1 MTQTRLS
8 AAARSR
14 DPRLYQIVMLGCL
27 LVYGVGR
34 LDFDV
39 SVGRIGLTLATC
51 LATQYLCT
59 RLWALP
65 RFDPR
70 SPLISGLSLCL
81 LLRTGLP
88 ALVVLTAIITVVSKF
103 LLRVDGRHLFNPT
116 NFGLVVMMLATGQ
129 IWVSPGQWGSVA
141 FFAFLLGGLG
151 GLVVHRAA
159 RSDVTYAFLG
169 FYALLVIGRAV
180 WLGDPI
186 AVPLHHLQNG
196 ALLLF
201 AFFMIS
207 DPKTTPDAR
216 AGRVLFAGLVALGAV
231 LVQFG
236 LYRPNALLW
245 SLVAVAPLTPLIN
258 RTLPG
263 TRYDWHR
270 PVTSASA
277 ALLQKGRI
285 AMTVFNPAAARRATL
300 LSLILL
306 VVSVQTAFSFCGFYV
321 TKADTTLFN
330 RASKV
335 VLVRDGD
342 RTVVTMANDFQG
354 DPTEFAVVIPV
365 PTLLTRDQIHVGDQ
379 AVIDHLDAYTAPR
392 LVEYFDH
399 DPCRPI
405 VMELAATPAVSR
417 QLRRASATHDA
428 ALGVTI
434 EATYTVG
441 EYDIVILSAEQS
453 GGLETWLRGNGY
465 RIPPGAREVLGSYI
479 KQGMRFFVAQVN
491 LAEQAAL
498 GYSYLRPI
506 QIAYESP
513 KFMLP
518 IRLGTVN
525 ADGPQDLF
533 IFTLTRKGRVETQ
546 NYRTVKLPTG
556 MELPGFLKDRD
567 EFAAFYQAMFS
578 RQVDEANR
586 RGIFLE
592 YAWDMTWCDP
602 CAADPLSRTEL
613 RELGVFWVNGRSQP
627 TNQRRPDAA
636 PDVFV
641 TRLHVR
647 YDAEHFPDDLR
658 FQETADRSNF
668 QSRYVLRHPWEGGGS
683 CAEVARYRQ
692 TLVARHEREAQTLA
706 ALTGWDLQT
715 VRAKMEL
722 DGTPADGDAPSWWQ
736 RLWRRD

>member
-1 MTQTRLS
+1 MAT
-8 AAARSR
+8 AF
-14 DPRLYQIVMLGCL
+14 V
-27 LVYGVGR
+27 
-34 LDFDV
+34 
-39 SVGRIGLTLATC
+39 TL
-51 LATQYLCT
+51 
-59 RLWALP
+59 
-65 RFDPR
+65 
-70 SPLISGLSLCL
+70 
-81 LLRTGLP
+81 
-88 ALVVLTAIITVVSKF
+88 VSKF
-103 LLRVDGRHLFNPT
+103 LFRVDGRHLFNPT

-141 FFAFLLGGLG
+141 FFAFLLAGLG

-159 RSDVTYAFLG
+159 HSDVTYAFLG

-180 WLGDPI
+180 WLGDPLAI
-186 AVPLHHLQNG
+186 PLRHLQSG

-207 DPKTTPDAR
+207 DPKTTPDSR
-216 AGRVLFAGLVALGAV
+216 AGRVLFAGLVALGAA

-245 SLVAVAPLTPLIN
+245 SLVAVAPLTPVIN
-258 RTLPG
+258 RVLPG

-270 PVTSASA
+270 PVAGASLT
-277 ALLQKGRI
+277 LLQKGCT
-285 AMTVFNPAAARRATL
+285 AMSLFKPASARRVARAAL
-300 LSLILL
+300 LSIAAWMCAA
-306 VVSVQTAFSFCGFYV
+306 QTALAFCGFYV

-335 VLVRDGD
+335 VLARDGD

-365 PTLLTRDQIHVGDQ
+365 PTLLTRDRIHVGDQ
-379 AVIDHLDAYTAPR
+379 AIIDHLDAYSAPR
-392 LVEYFDH
+392 LVEYFDR
-399 DPCRPI
+399 DPCNPI
-405 VMELAATPAVSR
+405 VWESAVPSAVSPPM
-417 QLRRASATHDA
+417 QRASATRDA

-441 EYDIVILSAEQS
+441 EYDIVLLSAEQS
-453 GGLETWLRGNGY
+453 GGLETWLRENGY
-465 RIPPGAREVLGSYI
+465 RIPAGAREVLGSYI

-491 LAEQAAL
+491 LEERAAL
-498 GYSYLRPI
+498 GYAYLRPL

-533 IFTLTRKGRVETQ
+533 VFTLTRKGRVETR

-567 EFAAFYQAMFS
+567 EFADFYQAMFT

-586 RGIFLE
+586 RGVFLE

-602 CAADPLSRTEL
+602 CAADPLSNTEL
-613 RELGVFWVNGRSQP
+613 RDLGVFWVNERPRPTGRRSP
-627 TNQRRPDAA
+627 GAA

-668 QSRYVLRHPWEGGGS
+668 QGRYVLRQPWEGAGS
-683 CAEVARYRQ
+683 CAEAARYRQ

-706 ALTGWDLQT
+706 SLTGWDLQT

-722 DGTPADGDAPSWWQ
+722 DGAPPDGDGPSWWL
-736 RLWRRD
+736 RLWRR

>member
-1 MTQTRLS
+1 MTHTRPS
-8 AAARSR
+8 PPAAHGR
-14 DPRLYQIVMLGCL
+14 DPRLYQIAILSCL
-27 LVYGVGR
+27 LIYGVGW
-34 LDFDV
+34 LHFDV

-51 LATQYLCT
+51 LASQYLCT

-65 RFDPR
+65 RFDLR

-88 ALVVLTAIITVVSKF
+88 ALAVATASVTVVSKF

-116 NFGLVVMMLATGQ
+116 NLGLVVMMLVTGQ
-129 IWVSPGQWGSVA
+129 VWVSPGQWGNMA
-141 FFAFLLGGLG
+141 FFAFLLAGLG
-151 GLVVHRAA
+151 GLVIHRAA

-169 FYALLVIGRAV
+169 IYALLIVGWAV
-180 WLGDPI
+180 WLGDPLAI
-186 AVPLHHLQNG
+186 PLHHLRSG

-207 DPKTTPDAR
+207 DPKTTPDSR

-236 LYRPNALLW
+236 LHRPNALLW

-263 TRYDWHR
+263 TRYDWRR
-270 PVTSASA
+270 PVTSASW

-285 AMTVFNPAAARRATL
+285 AMTLFKPAAARRLDRAGL
-300 LSLILL
+300 LLL
-306 VVSVQTAFSFCGFYV
+306 VLLGVSTQPAFAFCGFYV
-321 TKADTTLFN
+321 SKADTTLFN

-365 PTLLTRDQIHVGDQ
+365 PTPLTRDQIHVGDQ

-392 LVEYFDH
+392 LVEYFDQ
-399 DPCRPI
+399 DPCRQM
-405 VMELAATPAVSR
+405 VMEEAAGRALPQSM
-417 QLRRASATHDA
+417 RRASATRDA

-453 GGLETWLRGNGY
+453 GGLETWLLGNGY
-465 RIPPGAREVLGSYI
+465 RMPAGAQEVLGSYI
-479 KQGMRFFVAQVN
+479 KQGMRFFVAKVN
-491 LAEQAAL
+491 LEERAAL
-498 GYSYLRPI
+498 GYANLRPL
-506 QIAYESP
+506 QIAFESP

-525 ADGPQDLF
+525 ADGPQDMF
-533 IFTLTRKGRVETQ
+533 VFMLTRKGRVETR

-556 MELPGFLKDRD
+556 MDLPRFLKEGD
-567 EFAAFYQAMFS
+567 EFADFYQAMFT
-578 RQVDEANR
+578 RQVNEANG
-586 RGIFLE
+586 RGVFLE
-592 YAWDMTWCDP
+592 YAWDMAWCDP
-602 CAADPLSRTEL
+602 CAADPLSNTEL
-613 RELGVFWVNGRSQP
+613 RELGVFWVNGPGQP
-627 TNQRRPDAA
+627 DPNAA

-658 FQETADRSNF
+658 FQETADRSNY
-668 QSRYVLRHPWEGGGS
+668 QGRYVLRQPWEGGGS

-692 TLVARHEREAQTLA
+692 TLVARHEREAQMLA
-706 ALTGWDLQT
+706 SLTGWRLQT
-715 VRAKMEL
+715 IRAKMAL
-722 DGTPADGDAPSWWQ
+722 DGAPSSVDEPSWWQ
-736 RLWRRD
+736 RLWRR